1 MALDGGVSPC
11 PMLILRKD
19 NVTLSNL
26 RNAPVTQSI
35 SRNNHVPC
43 DSFFPFFFKVKFMS
57 LKPRKVH
64 VAMSSLGVKGHSYIT
79 RTGNGPNSV
88 GQLTTTCGGNHP
100 TYRTLL
106 ITLSGIII

>member
-1 MALDGGVSPC
+1 MVLDGGVSRC

-26 RNAPVTQSI
+26 RNAPITQSI
-35 SRNNHVPC
+35 SINNHVPC
-43 DSFFPFFFKVKFMS
+43 DSSFLLFFLLKFMS
-57 LKPRKVH
+57 LKPRKAH

-88 GQLTTTCGGNHP
+88 G
-100 TYRTLL
+100 
-106 ITLSGIII
+106 